1 MTTNIQDNNSQKTYY
16 YVVQLGSCEVKRCET
31 LKETLSYCE
40 ELVGEDSDNVFSNT
54 KFNSNGVLEL
64 DEYEI
69 VIFKGKTLKAK
80 HSVSIEE

>member
-1 MTTNIQDNNSQKTYY
+1 
-16 YVVQLGSCEVKRCET
+16 VE
-31 LKETLSYCE
+31 
-40 ELVGEDSDNVFSNT
+40 EDSDNVFSNT
-54 KFNSNGVLEL
+54 KFDSNGVLEL